1 MIESKEQKKKED
13 EEDLL
18 LKVATPEERAAIKLL
33 DYYKGCDKFVEIVAW
48 VFILIPYV
56 AFIHVMVLLCRQW
69 FGY

>member
-1 MIESKEQKKKED
+1 MRESKGQKKKED

-18 LKVATPEERAAIKLL
+18 RKVATPEERAAIKLH
-33 DYYKGCDKFVEIVAW
+33 DYYIGCDKFVEIVAW

>member
-33 DYYKGCDKFVEIVAW
+33 DYYKGCDKFVEIAAW

>member
-33 DYYKGCDKFVEIVAW
+33 DYKGCDKFVEIVAW